1 MGRRIAFSAVISL
14 MSGLV
19 LGAEISCAYAA
30 DAITIGVLTDLSGP
44 VSDAAGPGS
53 VAAAQMAIDDA
64 GGRAGDFDIKL
75 VEADHQLKPDIAAQ
89 IASRWYTSENV
100 DLIVDVPVS
109 PIALAVQEVA
119 RKAGKMVIV
128 SGAGSTDFT
137 GKFCSETGMMWVFDS
152 YGLVRGTT
160 RTLVKSGKDSWFL
173 LAQDNAFG
181 AAVQRDLTVLL
192 GAAGGTIAGT
202 VRHPW
207 GATDLSSFL
216 LQAQASTA
224 KVIALASGPPDNI
237 NAIKTAHEFQVA
249 ESGQQLVGLLFFLSD
264 VKAIGLQT
272 AQGLMFMTGFYWD
285 QDSET
290 RAWAQ
295 RFYTIQGRMP
305 TEIQAGVYSS
315 VRHYLKAVGLV
326 KTRDARIVAAKMREL
341 PVNDFFAH
349 GGTVR
354 KDGRLVYD
362 QYLMQVKAPSES
374 TGPWDLYKVVARVPA
389 AEAFRPL
396 DQSECPLAQN

>member
-1 MGRRIAFSAVISL
+1 
-14 MSGLV
+14 MSGLI
-19 LGAEISCAYAA
+19 LAAAISCAQAA
-30 DAITIGVLTDLSGP
+30 EKITIGVLSDLSGP

-53 VAAAQMAIDDA
+53 VIAARMAIDDA
-64 GGRAGDFDIKL
+64 GGSAGGFDIGL
-75 VEADHQLKPDIAAQ
+75 MQADHQLKPDIAVQ
-89 IASRWYTSENV
+89 IASRWYTDENV

-160 RTLVKSGKDSWFL
+160 RTLVRSGKDTWFL

-181 AAVQRDLTVLL
+181 TAVQRDLTVLL
-192 GAAGGTIAGT
+192 GQAGGKMAGT

-216 LQAQASTA
+216 LQAQASAA

-237 NAIKTAHEFQVA
+237 NAIKTAREFQIT
-249 ESGQQLVGLLFFLSD
+249 ESGQQLVALLFFLSD

-272 AQGLMFMTGFYWD
+272 AQGLVFLTGFYWD
-285 QDSET
+285 QDDET

-295 RFYTIQGRMP
+295 RFYAIQGKMP

-315 VRHYLKAVGLV
+315 VRHYLKAVSLV
-326 KTRDARIVAAKMREL
+326 KTRDAKIVAAKMREL

-349 GGTVR
+349 GGTLR

-374 TGPWDLYKVVARVPA
+374 TGPWDLYKIVTRVPA
-389 AEAFRPL
+389 ADAFRPL
-396 DQSECPLAQN
+396 NQSDCPLVKN